1 MEDHIANH
9 NNLEGITRTQKVTS
23 PFSIKSRYLC
33 RDKLEKSHNE
43 EHLGR
48 SRVAEGPCA
57 SMGFQSR
64 EGIGMARQYMQKNQQ
79 AKKEKDRRALAITVR
94 LVSRWSGLNN
104 TNVFLI
110 PPSYRGAFGMRVI
123 FPDW

>member
-1 MEDHIANH
+1 
-9 NNLEGITRTQKVTS
+9 
-23 PFSIKSRYLC
+23 
-33 RDKLEKSHNE
+33 
-43 EHLGR
+43 
-48 SRVAEGPCA
+48 
-57 SMGFQSR
+57 
-64 EGIGMARQYMQKNQQ
+64 MARQYMQKNQQ